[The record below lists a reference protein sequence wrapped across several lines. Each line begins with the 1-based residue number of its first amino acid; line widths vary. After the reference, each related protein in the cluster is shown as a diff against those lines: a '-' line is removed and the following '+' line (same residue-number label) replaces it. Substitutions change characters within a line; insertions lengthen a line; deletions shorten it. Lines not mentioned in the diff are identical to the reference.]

1 MMAMVPRT
9 IMGALDAESRR
20 LSEIAAGTDDA
31 SFARPSPCPP
41 WTAGGLLYHVQM
53 TMERLGVMLA
63 APEPDGSGLVTAPG
77 YYRADRRFSAA
88 VNAERIQSAQHGAT
102 AAETRLISSVG
113 VQRLALG

>member
-1 MMAMVPRT
+1 
-9 IMGALDAESRR
+9 MGALDAESRR